1 MDLINQ
7 FSLTVSAS
15 DQAQMFKWLGQE
27 GNVGYQ
33 PIIMGSNYMF
43 FRSGLATAS
52 FNEDGTIPFPTVR
65 GMSRMNNRMDNILD
79 SDKLTLAMQGN

>member
-43 FRSGLATAS
+43 FRSGLAKLPLMRM
-52 FNEDGTIPFPTVR
+52 GPFLFPRV
-65 GMSRMNNRMDNILD
+65 GYV
-79 SDKLTLAMQGN
+79 